1 MDLFPCK
8 HHGQSDLTIDTF
20 VKRDAWVTSVLPVL
34 MTFMKLHFKIK
45 HDHLHKSTGDMMTF
59 ILRSSSVDSL
69 FQPTLSIFDLRPNGI
84 KSFLFAPSV
93 AFDMPPPSIPFI
105 IYGIL
110 QTRSY
115 VLLINGSGF
124 SSRAVSRT

>member
-1 MDLFPCK
+1 M
-8 HHGQSDLTIDTF
+8 TTF
-20 VKRDAWVTSVLPVL
+20 T
-34 MTFMKLHFKIK
+34 
-45 HDHLHKSTGDMMTF
+45 KSTGDMMTF

-110 QTRSY
+110 QQDLMSY
-115 VLLINGSGF
+115 SLMVLDFLRGQCQGLSPALLNFESLYRHISDNS
-124 SSRAVSRT
+124 ALQ